1 MLVLNDN
8 LTLYEILVLPRTHM
22 LFILLVTGH
31 FGENCTGGSCSRTD
45 APRKDRM
52 RWQLGLIEV
61 VVVVVVVVRI
71 VVVVELQVSRERTM
85 GEGKTRSRVT
95 TRGVV
100 G

>member
-1 MLVLNDN
+1 MYSRVFFL
-8 LTLYEILVLPRTHM
+8 LPFFCLDHY
-22 LFILLVTGH
+22 ILLVTDH
-31 FGENCTGGSCSRTD
+31 FAENCTGGSCSRTD
-45 APRKDRM
+45 APRKDRV
-52 RWQLGLIEV
+52 RWQLGLIEA